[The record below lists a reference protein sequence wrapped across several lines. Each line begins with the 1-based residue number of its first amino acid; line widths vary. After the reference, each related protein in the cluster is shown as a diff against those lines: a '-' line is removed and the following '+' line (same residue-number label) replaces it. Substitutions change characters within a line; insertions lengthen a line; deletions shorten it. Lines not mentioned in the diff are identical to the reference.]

1 MIIIGDLR
9 NKWYGSN
16 KFRTNT
22 NKKDVILKKRIE
34 KKNSF
39 PEQRAFSVCKWDTTL
54 YVFVSQHLI
63 LSLQEQLVTWEQV
76 PLSEKSI
83 LMWKLTRDP
92 RKPGTS
98 DQFLFHRGGTCT
110 AKKKKAQEEI
120 WAFTRV
126 LCGSLFPGWLKVTSI
141 STDPRFLLTA
151 FSNCSQQMLGFYAVG
166 ITTVHG

>member
-1 MIIIGDLR
+1 MTATGNLQ
-9 NKWYGSN
+9 NKWHYFS
-16 KFRTNT
+16 KFRENA
-22 NKKDVILKKRIE
+22 NIRCYLKKRITFQSRE
-34 KKNSF
+34 HLVF
-39 PEQRAFSVCKWDTTL
+39 VCKWWVYAL
-54 YVFVSQHLI
+54 YVFVSKHLI

-83 LMWKLTRDP
+83 LMWKLTKDP

-110 AKKKKAQEEI
+110 AKKKKGARRDLG
-120 WAFTRV
+120 FNTGYFV
-126 LCGSLFPGWLKVTSI
+126 GLFRGWLKVTSI
-141 STDPRFLLTA
+141 SIDPRFLLTA